1 MADANVNTVSMTE
14 KQKVKEITDKL
25 EEGLKELF
33 ESEKYKNYLSTMS
46 KFHNYSFNNTLLI
59 ALQRPDA
66 SLVAGYQAWQKNF
79 NRHVKRGEK
88 GIRILAPAPYK
99 IKEERDKLD
108 PVTGEVML
116 DKDGTPQ
123 TEEVEVKIPAFR
135 AVSVFDVSQTDGE
148 PLPELETKELLSTV
162 EGYEDFIK
170 AVTYVAPAPIGF
182 EDIPGDSKGY
192 FNIEENRIAVQ
203 EGMSESQTLKTM
215 VHETAHSMLH
225 NKEVNREDILAPAK
239 DRNTKEIEA
248 ESIAFTV
255 CRHFGIDTSEYSF
268 SYIAGWSS
276 GRDMKEL
283 KSSLD
288 TIRRTASELITGI
301 EEQLREL
308 QRDREIMQ
316 EQSQELILA
325 VSNTERSH
333 FDIASVKGMEGVELM
348 NSLLAMKDA
357 DRENVEAYLESR
369 GAWVTHLGDDRSEEV
384 EEFHVDYIY
393 DTDTHAITDIKYA
406 MEMDRKANEPIK
418 DSDVVLKIMY
428 RENDGY
434 EIDKI
439 TNMTREQTLDL
450 AHKLAAL
457 DENEWDGNIQDFMEE
472 NGAEYVPIIVKDGRN
487 SGMPEFFDIAVDL
500 KAEEV
505 SLEKELSGMEYA
517 SSIIHRLEHGKGVFS
532 PDERNLIVNYGYKLD
547 DYEKTKELAEV
558 LAYRIEN
565 EPANAAL
572 TVIDAQAE
580 IDALPDGMIGL
591 SEMHEYGYTWEEMLP
606 LTKETALELFDRDLA
621 VYQLHKDGS
630 EALIED
636 KEQIT
641 GHDGIFGIEK
651 GDWENER
658 ELRSIQEELAE
669 SSANKE
675 AQLLYGNTDK
685 YGIYQLKDNP
695 ELRYLHF
702 EGTESLKKMGIIKDN
717 YDAIKPENYNLI
729 YTGELAELAED
740 YPMLQTQ
747 GDKLEAL
754 YEKFNIDHPADYK
767 GHSLSVSDI
776 VVLHENGKNSAHFV
790 DSFGFT
796 GLPDF
801 MRELEGVKEQEAD
814 KAEKGLT
821 NEEKQFLETD
831 NAPLIA
837 KKFLA
842 WDEIEDLGYRF
853 FEDGYIDKF
862 KPSEKALYGDG
873 MVPEPK
879 IYDLARRMQ
888 GGEDIREEL
897 AKALIG
903 GHERVI
909 EADENDDVAVL
920 FGRDAVTV
928 TFGNA
933 EKQISYEEMGTAFL
947 GLMESEY
954 KDIEQ
959 ARAAEEQEEEIA
971 ESATSGHNVQRLET
985 QQTAMEQSEPEQI
998 QAGQAEAQKSYPA
1011 VYGHTLSYAMEHGEV
1026 DKYSDSRKL
1035 DRECREAIEG
1045 TIRQN
1050 FDGMHLKHDIV
1061 KPLAEQYGSERMAF
1075 VLAST
1080 IQQESW
1086 DGRFSVDNKAW
1097 ASEFYIPENIVHG
1110 IDMNRELI
1118 VSSHPAVLD
1127 GFIDMFRSEVL
1138 EKEKELSIGQEKMTS
1153 GHDVQK
1159 LETEQ
1164 TAMEQSEPEKP
1175 ATPEFENME
1184 DGDEIIDLGD
1194 ETEQVLAEMKQ
1205 SLEGR
1210 QDTSGHNVQKLE
1222 TESKKEAET
1231 ELAFQIADRFISIQ
1245 ETDGGYDYSIMGA
1258 DYKEIDGGVYD
1269 NPDVSI
1275 REALNNIV
1283 EDLKENPFD
1292 NGARG
1297 NISEN
1302 DELIPIDYD
1311 GLMEKVE
1318 AADHIEP
1325 QAQGN
1330 VVENFKAKTNELFH
1344 EISEMN
1350 PAEIEE
1356 TVKCHVQAQLD
1367 EHGIDAEIVD
1377 VAVVGSRCR
1386 GLERE
1391 GSDLDVAVEL
1401 STNEREDVLFDTFNG
1416 DGLHIGGVK
1425 VDINPITAQ
1434 RTGSLETYLPQVED
1448 YLEGVREAREKEP
1461 VSIFNI
1467 RMNDEERWFK
1477 NTSGLDAEGL
1487 CKAYAECDKPF
1498 VEMGKY
1504 GERIEAADH
1513 ASIEQ
1518 GDRLD
1523 FSLEFNEETD
1533 QITIFDG
1540 ENFAY
1545 KGLRETLFPEQAEPE
1560 VTLTV
1565 AECGEFHTMGEF
1577 YENIPT
1583 VEEAIAIW
1591 KQIPP
1596 DRMNGIPAIGIN
1608 IHTPG
1613 TEAFEDV
1620 GIDILLGK
1628 RIDLDILEYIPDIKD
1643 SPQAMEVI
1651 AELVAKLPEMEID
1664 GHMGEEFE
1672 AKVWEKRMPGLTP
1685 PEQLAVEL
1693 DRFTY
1698 DYDAALYHD
1707 NSQNM
1712 TENVSELADALK
1724 QRDTHD
1730 IALWLAEIAADGTEP
1745 EERKRAMELLEK
1757 LAEYKPLAKIEEM
1770 EEQNYNMVDNVLNNG
1785 AGEKARKE
1793 ENKKGQECPAARTS
1807 LKARL
1812 AEKKALVSGQGK
1824 DHEAQENIKN
1834 NQREM

>member
-1 MADANVNTVSMTE
+1 MADANVNTVSTTE

-33 ESEKYKNYLSTMS
+33 ESEKYRNYLSTMS

-116 DKDGTPQ
+116 DKDGMPQ
-123 TEEVEVKIPAFR
+123 TEEVEVKIPSFR

-148 PLPELETKELLSTV
+148 PLPELEAKELLSTV

-182 EDIPGDSKGY
+182 EDIPGASKGY

-225 NKEVNREDILAPAK
+225 NKEVSKEDILAPAK
-239 DRNTKEIEA
+239 DRNTKEVEA
-248 ESIAFTV
+248 EGVAFTV
-255 CRHFGIDTSEYSF
+255 CSHFGIDTSEYTF
-268 SYIAGWSS
+268 GYIAGWSS

-316 EQSQELILA
+316 EQSQEFILA

-333 FDIASVKGMEGVELM
+333 FDIAGVKGMEGTELM
-348 NSLLAMKDA
+348 DSLLAMTDA

-369 GAWVTHLGDDRSEEV
+369 GAWVTHLGDDKSEEV

-393 DTDTHAITDIKYA
+393 NTDTREITDVKYA

-428 RENDGY
+428 GENDGY

-439 TNMTREQTLDL
+439 TNMTREQALDL
-450 AHKLAAL
+450 AYKLAAL

-487 SGMPEFFDIAVDL
+487 SGLPEFFDIAADL

-505 SLEKELSGMEYA
+505 FLEKDLSGMEYA
-517 SSIIHRLEHGKGVFS
+517 ASIIHRMEHGKGVFS

-547 DYEKTKELAEV
+547 DYEKTKELADM

-591 SEMHEYGYTWEEMLP
+591 SEMHGYGYTWEEMLP
-606 LTKETALELFDRDLA
+606 LTKETALELFDRDLP
-621 VYQLHKDGS
+621 VYQLHEDGS
-630 EALIED
+630 ETLIED

-641 GHDGIFGIEK
+641 GHEGIFGIEK
-651 GDWENER
+651 SDWENER
-658 ELRSIQEELAE
+658 ELRSMQAELAD
-669 SSANKE
+669 SSANRE
-675 AQLLYGNTDK
+675 TQLLYGSSDK

-695 ELRYLHF
+695 ELRDFHF
-702 EGTESLKKMGIIKDN
+702 AGTAELLKRGILSDDFKEIQ
-717 YDAIKPENYNLI
+717 PGNYNLV
-729 YTGELAELAED
+729 YTGELSDIDGQA
-740 YPMLQTQ
+740 Q
-747 GDKLEAL
+747 GEKLNAIF
-754 YEKFNIDHPADYK
+754 EKFNIDHPADYR

-776 VVLHENGKNSAHFV
+776 VVLHENGENSTHFV

-796 GLPDF
+796 ELPDF
-801 MRELEGVKEQEAD
+801 VRGLEGVKEQETD
-814 KAEKGLT
+814 KAEKELT

-837 KKFLA
+837 KNFLA

-862 KPSEKALYGDG
+862 KPVEKALFGDG
-873 MVPEPK
+873 LVSDDT
-879 IYDLARRMQ
+879 IHDIARRMQ

-903 GHERVI
+903 GHERVM
-909 EADENDDVAVL
+909 EADENDGAAVL

-954 KDIEQ
+954 KKIEQ
-959 ARAAEEQEEEIA
+959 ARAADGQEEEIA
-971 ESATSGHNVQRLET
+971 ESV
-985 QQTAMEQSEPEQI
+985 
-998 QAGQAEAQKSYPA
+998 
-1011 VYGHTLSYAMEHGEV
+1011 
-1026 DKYSDSRKL
+1026 
-1035 DRECREAIEG
+1035 
-1045 TIRQN
+1045 
-1050 FDGMHLKHDIV
+1050 
-1061 KPLAEQYGSERMAF
+1061 
-1075 VLAST
+1075 
-1080 IQQESW
+1080 
-1086 DGRFSVDNKAW
+1086 
-1097 ASEFYIPENIVHG
+1097 
-1110 IDMNRELI
+1110 
-1118 VSSHPAVLD
+1118 
-1127 GFIDMFRSEVL
+1127 
-1138 EKEKELSIGQEKMTS
+1138 TS

-1159 LETEQ
+1159 LEPEQTETEKIEPQTEQ
-1164 TAMEQSEPEKP
+1164 SQSEKSTE
-1175 ATPEFENME
+1175 TPEFEDME

-1205 SLEGR
+1205 SIEGL
-1210 QDTSGHNVQKLE
+1210 QDTSGHNVQRLE
-1222 TESKKEAET
+1222 TEPEKAAET
-1231 ELAFQIADRFISIQ
+1231 ELAFQIADRYISIQ
-1245 ETDGGYDYSIMGA
+1245 ETEGGYDYSIMGA

-1275 REALNNIV
+1275 REALNDIV

-1297 NISEN
+1297 NIGDN

-1311 GLMEKVE
+1311 GLMKYVE
-1318 AADHIEP
+1318 AANHIEP
-1325 QAQGN
+1325 QTQGN

-1356 TVKCHVQAQLD
+1356 TIKRHVQSKID
-1367 EHGIDAEIVD
+1367 EYVIQAEIID

-1391 GSDLDVAVEL
+1391 GSDLDVVVEL
-1401 STNEREDVLFDTFNG
+1401 STNEREDDLFNAFNND
-1416 DGLHIGGVK
+1416 DGIYIGGIK
-1425 VDINPITAQ
+1425 VDINPITTQ

-1461 VSIFNI
+1461 ISIFNI

-1513 ASIEQ
+1513 AYIEQ
-1518 GDRLD
+1518 GEKLD

-1540 ENFAY
+1540 ENFEY
-1545 KGLRETLFPEQAEPE
+1545 KELRATLFPEQAETE

-1565 AECGEFHTMGEF
+1565 AECGEFHNLGEF

-1583 VEEAIAIW
+1583 VEEAVAIW

-1596 DRMNGIPAIGIN
+1596 ERMHGIPAIGIN
-1608 IHTPG
+1608 VHTPG

-1620 GIDILLGK
+1620 GIDILSGK
-1628 RIDLDILEYIPDIKD
+1628 RIDLDILEYIPDIKGN
-1643 SPQAMEVI
+1643 PQAMEVV

-1664 GHMGEEFE
+1664 GNMSENFE
-1672 AKVWEKRMPGLTP
+1672 AKVWEKRMPDLTP
-1685 PEQLAVEL
+1685 AEQLAVEI

-1698 DYDAALYHD
+1698 DYDTALYHD
-1707 NSQNM
+1707 NSQSM
-1712 TENVSELADALK
+1712 TENVSELAEALK
-1724 QRDTHD
+1724 QRDTRD
-1730 IALWLAEIAADGTEP
+1730 IALWLADIAADGTES